1 MTTKSKAL
9 LTFMLILGAGI
20 LPIALYSLR
29 ASADLQVPPLAALP
43 VHSLPPYQQAA
54 QALAGLFIKPLY
66 MLLSLV
72 IIVVLVGQPGADISA
87 LKWGQV
93 AFLSGEIFCAV
104 NFYIYRHASVLS
116 EYLHSYGMALAFGFT
131 FFALFESL
139 DSRLLRLSNS
149 ETPCAA
155 LALCGKCTR
164 HQDEGCKVHS
174 VAQFLMP
181 LLAGLIFIPIL
192 SPLQPDSYAVSIFR
206 FPYSYMRLS
215 FYEAYERR
223 ILPLFALTSFAIAYV
238 PLLVRRNPPLPLL
251 TKAFTAAGL
260 GALGF
265 SFFRLVLNAIFADN
279 LVWFEFWEETT
290 ELMYIGFILFTLW
303 QFRRTLLPRRGIL
316 GRFIIRFS

>member
-1 MTTKSKAL
+1 MPRGDCSRTARFGDDSLAGSVHEMTTKSKAL

-116 EYLHSYGMALAFGFT
+116 EYLHS
-131 FFALFESL
+131 
-139 DSRLLRLSNS
+139 
-149 ETPCAA
+149 
-155 LALCGKCTR
+155 
-164 HQDEGCKVHS
+164 
-174 VAQFLMP
+174 
-181 LLAGLIFIPIL
+181 
-192 SPLQPDSYAVSIFR
+192 
-206 FPYSYMRLS
+206 
-215 FYEAYERR
+215 
-223 ILPLFALTSFAIAYV
+223 
-238 PLLVRRNPPLPLL
+238 
-251 TKAFTAAGL
+251 
-260 GALGF
+260 
-265 SFFRLVLNAIFADN
+265 
-279 LVWFEFWEETT
+279 
-290 ELMYIGFILFTLW
+290 
-303 QFRRTLLPRRGIL
+303 
-316 GRFIIRFS
+316 